1 MSRRH
6 TRDRVTS
13 LRLPGG
19 SRWRL
24 TWRRSP
30 GRWGQL
36 ALHVTTPQGRRTL
49 IATGH
54 RRFDG
59 SIDWTSR
66 PHRRVPAA
74 VVALLLRAE
83 VRR

>member
-1 MSRRH
+1 MAPVTRH
-6 TRDRVTS
+6 THARAAS

-19 SRWRL
+19 V
-24 TWRRSP
+24 
-30 GRWGQL
+30 RWGQL
-36 ALHVTTPQGRRTL
+36 ALHRTTPGGRRTL